1 MQEFESK
8 FMKDISSNTRA
19 ICRLKKQC
27 EHVKRTLS
35 ELSKTSIEL
44 DSLFEGID
52 FYTSLTRAKF
62 EELNI

>member
-1 MQEFESK
+1 VREFGSK
-8 FMKDISSNTRA
+8 FKKSISSNVRA
-19 ICRLKKQC
+19 IRHLRKQC
-27 EHVKRTLS
+27 ENIKRTLS

-44 DSLFEGID
+44 DSFFEGID